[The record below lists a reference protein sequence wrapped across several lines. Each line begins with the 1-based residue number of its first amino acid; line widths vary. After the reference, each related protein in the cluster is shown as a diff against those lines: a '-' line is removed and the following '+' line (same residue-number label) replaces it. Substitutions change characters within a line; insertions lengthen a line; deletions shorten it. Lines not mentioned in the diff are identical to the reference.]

1 MTELTSELLNW
12 FIKHGRKNLP
22 WQSSPP
28 NGYHVWLSEVMLQQT
43 QVKTVIDYFNN
54 FIKKFPDITSL
65 ANASEDDVLAAWAG
79 LGYYSRARNLHK
91 TAQITLALYGG
102 IFPKTYSEVIA
113 LPGVGKSTAGAILS
127 LTFSQPHA
135 ILDGNVKRV
144 LARYHRV
151 EGHYSSSNVM
161 NELWRLAELH
171 TPEKQNAEYTQAIMD
186 VGATVCT
193 PRKPHCQ
200 NCPIS
205 KNCGAFIH
213 NQQNIY
219 PNKKPKKIKPE
230 RNIVFLI
237 YKNEKGE
244 VYLKKRPSEGIWGG
258 LWSFAECSENE
269 AEIEETIIN
278 HNPKAKIVQ
287 SLTKFKHAFS
297 HYTLWIRP
305 IIVSSPGSS
314 DNYYKPHNIALG
326 VPAPVKKII
335 HSLDLINHH

>member
-1 MTELTSELLNW
+1 
-12 FIKHGRKNLP
+12 
-22 WQSSPP
+22 
-28 NGYHVWLSEVMLQQT
+28 MLQQT
-43 QVKTVIDYFNN
+43 QVKTVVDYFNS

-65 ANASEDDVLAAWAG
+65 ANASEDDVMAAWAG

-91 TAQITLALYGG
+91 TAQIISSLYSG
-102 IFPKTYSEVIA
+102 IFPKTYLEIMA
-113 LPGVGKSTAGAILS
+113 LPGVGRSTAGAILS
-127 LTFSQPHA
+127 LTFNLPHA

-144 LARYHRV
+144 LSRYHRV
-151 EGHYSSSNVM
+151 AGHYSSSGVM
-161 NELWRLAELH
+161 KELWLLAEKH
-171 TPEKQNAEYTQAIMD
+171 TPEKHNAQYTQAIMD

-193 PRKPHCQ
+193 PRNPDCKR
-200 NCPIS
+200 CPIS
-205 KNCGAFIH
+205 KNCSAFVY
-213 NQQNIY
+213 NQQDNY

-258 LWSFAECSENE
+258 LWSFAGCSENE
-269 AEIEETIIN
+269 AEIEEKIIS
-278 HNPKAKIVQ
+278 HNPEAKIIQ
-287 SLTKFKHAFS
+287 SLTKFKHTFS
-297 HYTLWIRP
+297 HFTLWINP

-314 DNYYKPHNIALG
+314 DNYYKTHNITLG